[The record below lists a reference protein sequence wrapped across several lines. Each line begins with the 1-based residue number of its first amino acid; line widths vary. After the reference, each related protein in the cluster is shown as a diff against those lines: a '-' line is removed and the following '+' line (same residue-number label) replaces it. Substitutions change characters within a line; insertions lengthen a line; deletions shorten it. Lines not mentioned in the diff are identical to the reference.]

1 MIHSDTLLMTGASG
15 ALGQATLARLPE
27 SVRHAILIGRD
38 FTDVRSAANY
48 LAARNTEITYL
59 QCDLSSREA
68 RKNLIQQLSRYKGQV
83 TMMVHAA
90 GLSWPCGIGD
100 FSSKFLEEMLQINAL
115 AFADLAYWSI
125 EQFDRDIGGHIVAV
139 SSTAT
144 LYPGQEHMLIAASKG
159 CLEQLVRCWAAAYV
173 RKKVTVNAV
182 LPGAM
187 ASSGGDAY
195 RKELARI
202 AGKSVA
208 EILEERFRHLP
219 TDDLISPVEVAD
231 AIVGFLAQ
239 PGFARTGNLLRV
251 SGGKF

>member
-1 MIHSDTLLMTGASG
+1 MTGASG
-15 ALGQATLARLPE
+15 ALGQAILARLPD

-38 FTDVRSAANY
+38 LNGVRSAANH
-48 LAARNTEITYL
+48 LAERNTETTYL
-59 QCDLSSREA
+59 QCDFSSTVA
-68 RKNLIQQLSRYKGQV
+68 RKNLIQQLSCHEGQV

-100 FSSKFLEEMLQINAL
+100 FSTESLEEMLQINAL

-125 EQFDRDIGGHIVAV
+125 EQLDRDIGGHIVAV

-173 RKKVTVNAV
+173 RKRVTVNAV

-202 AGKSVA
+202 TGKSMAV
-208 EILEERFRHLP
+208 ILEERFKFLP